1 MKQFTLVAAGCML
14 VGLAYGQGQGQNQR
28 EGFDTQKDL
37 PAAVHFVQGASPFGG
52 GSSPKLTYHGGPIL
66 NATQAMAIFWGTSWT
81 ESDDKVAG
89 LGLFYTGVG
98 GSPYAKTNGEYGDST
113 STNVTSNVSYLGHV
127 LDTSAAPTKAPSTSS
142 VLGEVCKVLDNS
154 TSARTAKANGF
165 YAVYS
170 NNKRG
175 NARYCAWHS
184 YGSCGGTPIQFSFYF
199 NLDGDSGCS
208 VGANN
213 GHSEGLSNLA
223 NVTGHELSE
232 AMTDP
237 ALNAWYDSQGAENA
251 DKCAWTFSGSN
262 IIFTNGSSWKI
273 QGNWSNAAYDANQGY
288 TKGGCIDGS
297 GYLASGVH

>member
-1 MKQFTLVAAGCML
+1 ML
-14 VGLAYGQGQGQNQR
+14 VSLAYGQRPGQNQR
-28 EGFDTQKDL
+28 EEFDAQKDP
-37 PAAVHFVQGASPFGG
+37 PAAIHWARGQAPPFGG
-52 GSSPKLTYHGGPIL
+52 GSSPRMAYHGGPIL
-66 NATQAMAIFWGTSWT
+66 NTAQAMAVFWGTSWPGT
-81 ESDDKVAG
+81 NDKVIG
-89 LGLFYTGVG
+89 MDLFYAGVG
-98 GSPYAKTNGEYGDST
+98 GSSYAKTNGEYYDST
-113 STNVTSNVSYLGHV
+113 TTKVTSNISYLGYV
-127 LDTSAAPTKAPSTSS
+127 IDTSAAPTKAPSTST
-142 VLGEVCKVLDNS
+142 VLGEVCKILDNS
-154 TSARTAKANGF
+154 NPTHTAQENGF

-170 NNKRG
+170 DKKRG
-175 NARYCAWHS
+175 SARYCAWHS

-251 DKCAWTFSGSN
+251 DKCAWTFSGNN
-262 IIFTNGSSWKI
+262 IVLTNSSWKI
-273 QGNWSNAAYDANQGY
+273 QGNWSNAAYDANTGY

-297 GYLASGVH
+297 GWLPSGVQ

>member
-1 MKQFTLVAAGCML
+1 MKQFALVSAGCIL
-14 VGLAYGQGQGQNQR
+14 AGFAYGQGQGQNQR
-28 EGFDTQKDL
+28 EDFDTPNGP
-37 PAAVHFVQGASPFGG
+37 PAAIHWARGQSPFGS
-52 GSSPKLTYHGGPIL
+52 GSSKMTYHGGPIL

-81 ESDDKVAG
+81 ETDGKVAG
-89 LGLFYTGVG
+89 LDLFYPGVH
-98 GSPYAKTNGEYGDST
+98 GSPYAMTSGEYSDSA
-113 STNVTSNVSYLGHV
+113 STKVTSNVSYLGHAI
-127 LDTSAAPTKAPSTSS
+127 DTSAAPTKAPSTSA

-154 TSARTAKANGF
+154 TSARTPQTNGF

-251 DKCAWTFSGSN
+251 DKCAWTFSGN
-262 IIFTNGSSWKI
+262 NVILTNGSSWKI

-297 GYLASGVH
+297 GWLASGVQ